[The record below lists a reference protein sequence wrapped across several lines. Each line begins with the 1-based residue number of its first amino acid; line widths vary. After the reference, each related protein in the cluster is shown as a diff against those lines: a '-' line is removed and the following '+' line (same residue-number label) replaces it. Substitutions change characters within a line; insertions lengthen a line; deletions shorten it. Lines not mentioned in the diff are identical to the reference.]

1 MKKQLILAVAMSM
14 VSALSIAANDS
25 ASDANADAT
34 SPKGSY
40 DSAPPATGDKGLGSY
55 NGSTGEKAPAAG
67 AGATGSSSTSD
78 STSSSGGAYDRN
90 PSTSGSASGTYGTS
104 GSTTSGDASVSGGA
118 TASVSGDM
126 ETFNRLDKNR
136 DGMLSKAEARKDKAL
151 SKKFKDA
158 DSDNDGKIS
167 QSEYQTIAGGS
178 AGAGVSGS
186 SSGSDASGLQTD
198 PTAGSENRGATD
210 MGTGTSGGAK
220 EPSGNNIR

>member
-40 DSAPPATGDKGLGSY
+40 DSTPPATGDKGLGSY

-67 AGATGSSSTSD
+67 AGATGSSSTS
-78 STSSSGGAYDRN
+78 SSGGAYDRN
-90 PSTSGSASGTYGTS
+90 PSTSGSTSGAYGSSGSASGTT
-104 GSTTSGDASVSGGA
+104 GDASVSGSA

-220 EPSGNNIR
+220 DPSGNNIR